1 MKYQRMMITRSQ
13 NGVTFLVERSLKV
26 YFPRSIGKRHN
37 ILAVYAQLICITSLR
52 IGRTSE
58 VRKMPKMKQLR
69 MNPLV

>member
-26 YFPRSIGKRHN
+26 YFPRSIGKRHI

-52 IGRTSE
+52 IGRASE
-58 VRKMPKMKQLR
+58 VRKMPKMKQL
-69 MNPLV
+69 